1 MCFLLV
7 SVGEVESLLLSVGTC
22 SLPSLLSQPPT
33 LRVLETK
40 QVKLCLSLK
49 RVGRRG
55 KEGGE
60 PRGRWLGGYKDN
72 QRGRGLF
79 L

>member
-49 RVGRRG
+49 RVVQLYPC

-60 PRGRWLGGYKDN
+60 PKGRWLGHYKDN
-72 QRGRGLF
+72 Q
-79 L
+79 